1 MTRHRLADDVR
12 LMSELARSALEV
24 ADRNGVN
31 TINVASDEP
40 SIRSLGRRRAPQPA
54 SDSDA
59 VKKPTHYVIDPAR
72 VEQLRPLA
80 RILLIQARRQLARE
94 ARDAAPGMGR
104 TA

>member
-1 MTRHRLADDVR
+1 MNDAWRRR
-12 LMSELARSALEV
+12 LMSLQQGRS
-24 ADRNGVN
+24 
-31 TINVASDEP
+31 
-40 SIRSLGRRRAPQPA
+40 RRRAPQPA

-104 TA
+104 AA